1 MKCEMCQR
9 IVTQEEADMGEVL
22 VEEDTGMTLCE
33 ECAMR
38 WIADKN
44 AEQSS
49 TWEPIIVETN

>member
-9 IVTQEEADMGEVL
+9 ILTQEDADMGEVL
-22 VEEDTGMTLCE
+22 VEEDNGMTLCE
-33 ECAMR
+33 ECAMGLIEDR
-38 WIADKN
+38 N